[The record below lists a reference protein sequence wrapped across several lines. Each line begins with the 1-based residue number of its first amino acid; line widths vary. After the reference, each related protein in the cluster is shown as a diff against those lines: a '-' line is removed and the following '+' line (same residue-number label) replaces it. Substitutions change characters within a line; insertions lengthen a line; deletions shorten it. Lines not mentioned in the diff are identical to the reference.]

1 MPGMRAFLK
10 VIRVAHVKNREHRKS
25 NVITNISHENN
36 DDAQRCS
43 YTCAGHAYWSLY
55 RGIYQ
60 HHFGAHIWITYPH
73 LSDSRIFTIGFTLC
87 PMDFVICSPPKVYRL
102 GVSLG
107 VSEIEIITPNFT
119 KTVSYKEDYGGFLK
133 MLYKSL
139 ELFLNVLQLR
149 GIPRVSARV
158 GSHRWSRI
166 IAWWVFPWIFWAMTI
181 ICIRQ
186 VSLALGYLG
195 LQLADDPS
203 NSMWLWLIFPLFII
217 TFIALLLIKFFLPA
231 VIALNL
237 LFTPRSQTEREAASS
252 WVVHLDPD
260 YFLATSYAHTAVRR
274 VNNSLKNNC

>member
-1 MPGMRAFLK
+1 
-10 VIRVAHVKNREHRKS
+10 
-25 NVITNISHENN
+25 
-36 DDAQRCS
+36 
-43 YTCAGHAYWSLY
+43 
-55 RGIYQ
+55 
-60 HHFGAHIWITYPH
+60 
-73 LSDSRIFTIGFTLC
+73 
-87 PMDFVICSPPKVYRL
+87 
-102 GVSLG
+102 
-107 VSEIEIITPNFT
+107 
-119 KTVSYKEDYGGFLK
+119 